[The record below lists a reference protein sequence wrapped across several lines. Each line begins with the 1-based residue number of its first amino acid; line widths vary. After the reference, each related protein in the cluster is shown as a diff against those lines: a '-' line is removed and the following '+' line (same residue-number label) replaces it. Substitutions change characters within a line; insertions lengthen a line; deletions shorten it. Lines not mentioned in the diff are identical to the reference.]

1 MQKSSWGTEKVEHI
15 DTSQKKKKKKILKEN
30 NFNPKISLYMQRSRL
45 INDTRKILKKNK
57 HA

>member
-1 MQKSSWGTEKVEHI
+1 MQKSSWDTEKVEHI
-15 DTSQKKKKKKILKEN
+15 DTSQKKKKKIKEN

>member
-15 DTSQKKKKKKILKEN
+15 DTSQKKKKILKEN

-45 INDTRKILKKNK
+45 INDKENIKEK
-57 HA
+57 